1 MCWSTSDYNGM
12 NRNCNGLS
20 TSFDDDMAMQNISNI
35 RTGNVYWPFLFGYCG
50 LFFPAPGGPSF
61 PAREW
66 PFSPDPNII
75 LMTWFSYPLC
85 SGFIPKNNAENDDGY
100 TANQSGTCYT
110 IKQRNHPRHMQDTG
124 CRST

>member
-50 LFFPAPGGPSF
+50 LFFPAPGGLSF

-66 PFSPDPNII
+66 PFSPDPNKRSDLVKDIVFQQAQII
-75 LMTWFSYPLC
+75 AQK
-85 SGFIPKNNAENDDGY
+85 I
-100 TANQSGTCYT
+100 
-110 IKQRNHPRHMQDTG
+110 H
-124 CRST
+124 